1 MITGCGTI
9 VARQEIVGQTKF
21 CSRTSQSRLVDL
33 HPHQLQHLLTT
44 SMVMHVHQSLL
55 TFVTGPATADGV
67 GHLTKTGPAQTPT
80 ADANLRLLPSFNEKK
95 IRTIN

>member
-1 MITGCGTI
+1 
-9 VARQEIVGQTKF
+9 
-21 CSRTSQSRLVDL
+21 
-33 HPHQLQHLLTT
+33 
-44 SMVMHVHQSLL
+44 MVMHVHQSLL